1 VLNRKLITFN
11 SRTNHSRAVSSKLRK
26 LNIMILKTVEKIE
39 RVIIIT
45 LLFSLLLIIVYTSII
60 FLSLLFGG
68 ILSAIQDSFSEN
80 NIMKHLH
87 GIFGGFLSVL
97 IGIELL
103 HTIKMYLK
111 DDVVHVEIVLLV
123 ALIGISRHVID
134 LDFEHLEPL
143 TIFGISTLIISLST
157 GYFLI
162 KKAGYNLKSKK
173 KD

>member
-1 VLNRKLITFN
+1 
-11 SRTNHSRAVSSKLRK
+11 
-26 LNIMILKTVEKIE
+26 MILKIVKKTE

-45 LLFSLLLIIVYTSII
+45 LLFGLLLIIIYTTIV

-111 DDVVHVEIVLLV
+111 EDVVHVEIVLLV
-123 ALIGISRHVID
+123 ALIGISRHIID
-134 LDFEHLEPL
+134 LDYKHLDPI
-143 TIFGISTLIISLST
+143 TIFGIAALIIALSA

-162 KKAGYNLKSKK
+162 KKAGFRLTKK
-173 KD
+173 KKH

>member
-1 VLNRKLITFN
+1 
-11 SRTNHSRAVSSKLRK
+11 
-26 LNIMILKTVEKIE
+26 MILKIVKKTE

-45 LLFSLLLIIVYTSII
+45 LLFALLLIIIYTTIV

-103 HTIKMYLK
+103 HTIKMYLIE
-111 DDVVHVEIVLLV
+111 DIVHVEIVLLV

-134 LDFEHLEPL
+134 LDYKHMEPI
-143 TIFGISTLIISLST
+143 TIFGLGALIVALSA
-157 GYFLI
+157 GYYLI
-162 KKAGYNLKSKK
+162 KKAGYRKDLKGKY
-173 KD
+173 

>member
-1 VLNRKLITFN
+1 
-11 SRTNHSRAVSSKLRK
+11 
-26 LNIMILKTVEKIE
+26 MILKIVKKTE

-45 LLFSLLLIIVYTSII
+45 LLFALLLIIIYTTIV

-103 HTIKMYLK
+103 HTIKMYLIE
-111 DDVVHVEIVLLV
+111 DIVHVEIVLLV

-134 LDFEHLEPL
+134 LDYKHMEPI
-143 TIFGISTLIISLST
+143 TIFGLGALIVALSA
-157 GYFLI
+157 GYYLI
-162 KKAGYNLKSKK
+162 KKAGYSKDLKGKY
-173 KD
+173 

>member
-1 VLNRKLITFN
+1 MK
-11 SRTNHSRAVSSKLRK
+11 
-26 LNIMILKTVEKIE
+26 MILKIVEKTE
-39 RVIIIT
+39 RVIIVT
-45 LLFSLLLIIVYTSII
+45 LLFALLLVVAYTTVV

-68 ILSAIQDSFSEN
+68 MLSAIQDSFLEN

-87 GIFGGFLSVL
+87 RIFGGFLSVL

-111 DDVVHVEIVLLV
+111 EDVVHVEIVLLV

-134 LDFEHLEPL
+134 LDYKHMEAS
-143 TIFGISTLIISLST
+143 TIFGIAALIISLSV

-162 KKAGYNLKSKK
+162 KKAGYKLTKK
-173 KD
+173 KQP